1 MQRDGCANPLGSLVA
16 LVMDETR
23 ITKQGFTHSEFLYL
37 NSVDV
42 VRAGEGR
49 NLGSIPYKG
58 IPAQKLSS
66 VPI

>member
-1 MQRDGCANPLGSLVA
+1 
-16 LVMDETR
+16 MDETR